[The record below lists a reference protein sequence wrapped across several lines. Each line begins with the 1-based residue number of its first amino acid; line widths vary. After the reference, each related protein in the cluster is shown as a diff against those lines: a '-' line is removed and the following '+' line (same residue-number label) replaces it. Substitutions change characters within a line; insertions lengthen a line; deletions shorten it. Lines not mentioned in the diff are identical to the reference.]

1 MVTKSDYSK
10 REVAASRSVLVEL
23 IHLLGEFSDSMVV
36 VGGSVPPLLYPETAN
51 DYVGT
56 LDVDIAFDQ
65 GITME
70 SYETIRKSLQK
81 KGYRVNDQQPFI
93 FYRDITV
100 PGGDTVTIQVD
111 FLSGEYGGTGK
122 SHRMQK
128 IQDINARKARGCDL
142 AFTDNIEVCIEG
154 ELPEGGKDKVK
165 CKIAG
170 IVPFIV
176 MKGMTLAT
184 RLKEKDA
191 WDIYYC
197 LTHHTGGLDSLIEK
211 FKPYIDHGL
220 VQEGLNNIKEKFEN
234 IDHIGPQHVA
244 DFMEI
249 SDEEEKERIKRDSF
263 ERVNYLLKGLGI
275 I

>member
-10 REVAASRSVLVEL
+10 REVEASRSVLVEL
-23 IHLLGEFSDSMVV
+23 IHLLGEFKDSMVV

-56 LDVDIAFDQ
+56 LDVDIAFDHR
-65 GITME
+65 IVKET
-70 SYETIRKSLQK
+70 YDTIRKSLQK

-93 FYRDITV
+93 FYRDVTM

-111 FLSGEYGGTGK
+111 FLSGEYAGTGK
-122 SHRMQK
+122 SRRTQK

-142 AFTDNIEVCIEG
+142 AFTENIEVCIEG
-154 ELPEGGKDKVK
+154 RLPDGSIDKVK

-176 MKGMTLAT
+176 MKGMTLAS

-197 LTHHTGGLDSLIEK
+197 LTHHSDGLDSLIEK

-220 VQEGLNNIKEKFEN
+220 VQEGLNNIKEKFGSP
-234 IDHIGPQHVA
+234 DHIGPQHVA

-249 SDEEEKERIKRDSF
+249 SDEEEIERIKRNAF
-263 ERVNYLLKGLGI
+263 ERVNHLLRGLGLI
-275 I
+275 